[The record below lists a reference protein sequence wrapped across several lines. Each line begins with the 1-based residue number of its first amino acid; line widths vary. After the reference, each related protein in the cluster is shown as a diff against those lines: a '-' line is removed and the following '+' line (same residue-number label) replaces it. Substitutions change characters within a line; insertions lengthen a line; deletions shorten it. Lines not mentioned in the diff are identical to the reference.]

1 MMKLRIQDVGSVK
14 LACLFIQALFLLKQ
28 EGDILMIYACTLVYM
43 ERIKVK
49 SASLRTCCFRNVY
62 A

>member
-49 SASLRTCCFRNVY
+49 SQNLLFS
-62 A
+62 